1 MIADVLSN
9 KTLNPIVTELF
20 IRKLNIILFFSQY
33 LILLFR
39 KNIRLNSTHSFIMEI
54 PNKQELQQTAFNRSS
69 DIGFENFMNLYKKW
83 SAKPYWFLV
92 IDTTLASDNPSRF
105 RKDLLE
111 RILKLIMT
119 IDDKIRDEKLQ

>member
-54 PNKQELQQTAFNRSS
+54 PNKQELQQIAFNRSS
-69 DIGFENFMNLYKKW
+69 DIGFETFMNLYKKW

-105 RKDLLE
+105 RKNLLE